1 MKMII
6 EINPLS
12 LAKNSNWLPRMRKVE
27 LFKLQ
32 LSQQRCMRGKFLGLF
47 PPKQVPII
55 CVVTILFR
63 MVNGTAKTKTKK
75 TCYEIIILTFKYL
88 FITCC
93 CHEYW

>member
-47 PPKQVPII
+47 PQNKFP
-55 CVVTILFR
+55 LF
-63 MVNGTAKTKTKK
+63 V
-75 TCYEIIILTFKYL
+75 L
-88 FITCC
+88 
-93 CHEYW
+93 